1 MRLEVLDDVS
11 RGAWDGRLG
20 GKEISFKVDSVL
32 RLCWCFFGGGFV
44 ELENWCHGSQHRAHT
59 AYADKVSNLIN
70 SGDIAL
76 SVALQIGCRAC
87 MLAHIL

>member
-1 MRLEVLDDVS
+1 MLVEE
-11 RGAWDGRLG
+11 RGMGGLG

-32 RLCWCFFGGGFV
+32 RLCWWFLGGGLV

-59 AYADKVSNLIN
+59 AYADVSNLIN

-76 SVALQIGCRAC
+76 SVAL
-87 MLAHIL
+87 